1 MTSGGRNAQ
10 RRALRAAV
18 EDADRIAACHLACW
32 REAYVDLLSPGLLAR
47 QDENERAAFWRVAL
61 ADPTTRSAVA
71 EVGGE
76 LIGFAHAVVDS
87 ASMQELDVELSAIY
101 VREAFHGTGIAHL
114 LFDLV
119 VGDRPCSLWVAE
131 IKPRAHAFYRRHGF
145 RFDGQRSSIPHW
157 EDLPILHMLR

>member
-1 MTSGGRNAQ
+1 M
-10 RRALRAAV
+10 

-32 REAYVDLLSPGLLAR
+32 REAYVDLLSPGFLAR
-47 QDENERAAFWRVAL
+47 QDVTERAAFWRVAL
-61 ADPTTRSAVA
+61 ADPTTRSAVV
-71 EVGGE
+71 EVDGE
-76 LIGFAHAVVDS
+76 LIGFAHAVVDG
-87 ASMQELDVELSAIY
+87 APTQELDVELSAIY

-131 IKPRAHAFYRRHGF
+131 INPRAHAFYRRHGF
-145 RFDGQRSSIPHW
+145 RFDGQRSTIPHW